1 MRAWIIGASG
11 AWGRAIALRLL
22 RDGYDVVA
30 LGRRDVGELVAW
42 ATRLGRGW
50 QHVPLDLT
58 HVDDAALPTDAP
70 DILFCAAIATDGDR
84 ANLMQASF
92 LGPAAVIE
100 HAIDLMEAAGV
111 GRIGV
116 LLGQNARV
124 GLAGL
129 GDVSAGQAALWTWC
143 EALQADLTRRGST
156 VTLTRLIPPR
166 TASPTQR
173 LLAARSGH
181 RPRLRRPDAQPLV
194 AAVLAGASRGG
205 RRPIGAALS
214 TLIR

>member
-1 MRAWIIGASG
+1 MRAWICGASG

-30 LGRRDVGELVAW
+30 LGRRDVGELTAW

-50 QHVPLDLT
+50 RYVPLDLT
-58 HVDDAALPTDAP
+58 EVDVAALPREAP
-70 DILFCAAIATDGDR
+70 DLLFSAAIATAGDR
-84 ANLMQASF
+84 ATLVRANF

-100 HAIDLMEAAGV
+100 HAIGLMEAAGA
-111 GRIGV
+111 GRVGV
-116 LLGQNARV
+116 LLGQNARL

-143 EALQADLTRRGST
+143 EAQQADLARRGSA

-166 TASPTQR
+166 TASSTQR

-181 RPRLRRPDAQPLV
+181 RPRLRRPDAGPLV
-194 AAVLAGASRGG
+194 AAVLAGSRRGG
-205 RRPIGAALS
+205 RRPVGAGLS
-214 TLIR
+214 TLFR